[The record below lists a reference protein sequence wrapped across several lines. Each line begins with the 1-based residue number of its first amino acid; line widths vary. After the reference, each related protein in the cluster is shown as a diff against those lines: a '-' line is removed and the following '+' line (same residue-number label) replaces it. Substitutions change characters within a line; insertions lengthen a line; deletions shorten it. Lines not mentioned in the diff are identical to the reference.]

1 MSQKEDLRYAAKGI
15 YEGNSTRISDCF
27 VLEGLKNIDV
37 IYVTADA
44 PAWVKEIAV
53 QLKQMV
59 KKQYPDTDT
68 EIVLIKPLFNRFSYP
83 DNYLLWNVY
92 HSLGELCL
100 KNEENEK
107 LLLCGTNEAAA
118 MMRLHSTAVK
128 KYGLKHLPSLFLDV
142 DAYRRCSSYPLA
154 DAAERA
160 DTAGLDATTF
170 APYQRKKYIQ
180 AEYFV
185 VYASGS
191 ECWQDLIHAWHAN
204 KQLYAHKPRI
214 IYVDDLR
221 RWTSVDYADA
231 IFKKFSNLLRRMAI
245 REPEITII
253 ASAEPQLVLNIID
266 NKPSIAFIPQLKTYL
281 CNKMV
286 SEGLAFDICEKE
298 FEEYWNVAGPIAL
311 QFFCQE
317 LKEFMTDWPEHRCQQ
332 FDKLFVNR
340 RFKNWNLKLYWW
352 NYKVRLGYLC
362 RQIFLSEFGI
372 YR

>member
-1 MSQKEDLRYAAKGI
+1 MSQKEDLRYAAKGT

-37 IYVTADA
+37 IYVPADA

-142 DAYRRCSSYPLA
+142 DAYRRCSSYPWQMPLKGQI
-154 DAAERA
+154 RPVWMQQP
-160 DTAGLDATTF
+160 L
-170 APYQRKKYIQ
+170 PLISVK
-180 AEYFV
+180 
-185 VYASGS
+185 VYSGRVF
-191 ECWQDLIHAWHAN
+191 C
-204 KQLYAHKPRI
+204 R
-214 IYVDDLR
+214 
-221 RWTSVDYADA
+221 
-231 IFKKFSNLLRRMAI
+231 
-245 REPEITII
+245 
-253 ASAEPQLVLNIID
+253 
-266 NKPSIAFIPQLKTYL
+266 L
-281 CNKMV
+281 C
-286 SEGLAFDICEKE
+286 FW
-298 FEEYWNVAGPIAL
+298 F
-311 QFFCQE
+311 
-317 LKEFMTDWPEHRCQQ
+317 
-332 FDKLFVNR
+332 
-340 RFKNWNLKLYWW
+340 
-352 NYKVRLGYLC
+352 
-362 RQIFLSEFGI
+362 
-372 YR
+372 